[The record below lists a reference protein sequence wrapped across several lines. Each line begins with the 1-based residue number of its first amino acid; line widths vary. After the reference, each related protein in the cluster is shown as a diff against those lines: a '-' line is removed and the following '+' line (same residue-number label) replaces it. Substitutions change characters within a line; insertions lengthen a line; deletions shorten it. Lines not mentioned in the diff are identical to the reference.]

1 MNQTPPP
8 DDPTA
13 PAAEPSPEPTDS
25 PQRTDP
31 PGRAPRGA
39 GMRRRAIPLIAGAVV
54 LLLAGGAGGYL
65 VAHQGSTRAVDR
77 AADVSFDPPLGEAGP
92 DGPGGFGDFGDFGS
106 GHHGGPG
113 HRGRGA
119 AGTIDSVNGTT
130 ITLTTRD
137 GRKLTVTAAGA
148 VPVILRS
155 QGSVADLKP
164 GQSIVVSGPTGS
176 DGSVIANRIAVG
188 GNPPK

>member
-1 MNQTPPP
+1 
-8 DDPTA
+8 
-13 PAAEPSPEPTDS
+13 
-25 PQRTDP
+25 
-31 PGRAPRGA
+31 
-39 GMRRRAIPLIAGAVV
+39 MRRRAIPLLAGAVA
-54 LLLAGGAGGYL
+54 LLLGGGAAGYL
-65 VAHQGSTRAVDR
+65 LAHQGSNRAVDPT
-77 AADVSFDPPLGEAGP
+77 ASASFDPPFGEAGP
-92 DGPGGFGDFGDFGS
+92 DGPGGFGPGHRGGS
-106 GHHGGPG
+106 G

-188 GNPPK
+188 GNAPK

>member
-13 PAAEPSPEPTDS
+13 LIAEPSPEPA
-25 PQRTDP
+25 DP
-31 PGRAPRGA
+31 PGRLPRGA
-39 GMRRRAIPLIAGAVV
+39 GLRRRAIPLIAGAAV

-65 VAHQGSTRAVDR
+65 LAHRDSTRAVNPAAR
-77 AADVSFDPPLGEAGP
+77 ASFGPPFGEAGP
-92 DGPGGFGDFGDFGS
+92 DGPGGFG
-106 GHHGGPG
+106 PG
-113 HRGRGA
+113 HRGGFGHGGRGV
-119 AGTIDSVNGTT
+119 AGTIDSVSGTT

-137 GRKLTVTAAGA
+137 GRKLSVTAAGS
-148 VPVILRS
+148 VPVTLRS

-164 GQSIVVSGPTGS
+164 GQSIIVSGSTGS

-188 GNPPK
+188 VNASK